1 MNWHSISAAEALAQL
16 NVNQKQGLTGQ
27 SAAQRQKK
35 YGKNKLAEKK
45 PKSLFL
51 RFLEQFSDFMVIV
64 LLIAAAIS
72 FFTARIS
79 GDGDYIDSIIILLIV
94 IINAIT
100 GVVQESKAEKAI
112 AALKKLSAPHARV
125 IRNSKPAE
133 IASEDLVPGDILLLE
148 AGDFVPADA
157 RLLEAVNLKAEE
169 SALTGESLSVEKN
182 ASARC
187 PEAAPLG
194 DRKNMVFSSSTITAG
209 HGTCVVTS
217 TGMETQVG
225 RIAHMINQ

>member
-1 MNWHSISAAEALAQL
+1 
-16 NVNQKQGLTGQ
+16 
-27 SAAQRQKK
+27 
-35 YGKNKLAEKK
+35 
-45 PKSLFL
+45 
-51 RFLEQFSDFMVIV
+51 MVIV

-157 RLLEAVNLKAEE
+157 RLWK
-169 SALTGESLSVEKN
+169 
-182 ASARC
+182 R
-187 PEAAPLG
+187 
-194 DRKNMVFSSSTITAG
+194 ST
-209 HGTCVVTS
+209 
-217 TGMETQVG
+217 
-225 RIAHMINQ
+225 

>member
-125 IRNSKPAE
+125 
-133 IASEDLVPGDILLLE
+133 L
-148 AGDFVPADA
+148 
-157 RLLEAVNLKAEE
+157 
-169 SALTGESLSVEKN
+169 SL
-182 ASARC
+182 
-187 PEAAPLG
+187 
-194 DRKNMVFSSSTITAG
+194 I
-209 HGTCVVTS
+209 H
-217 TGMETQVG
+217 
-225 RIAHMINQ
+225 I

>member
-94 IINAIT
+94 IINRCSP
-100 GVVQESKAEKAI
+100 GEQGGKGHRRPEKAVRPPFQ
-112 AALKKLSAPHARV
+112 SHPQFQ
-125 IRNSKPAE
+125 
-133 IASEDLVPGDILLLE
+133 
-148 AGDFVPADA
+148 AGGN
-157 RLLEAVNLKAEE
+157 RL
-169 SALTGESLSVEKN
+169 
-182 ASARC
+182 
-187 PEAAPLG
+187 
-194 DRKNMVFSSSTITAG
+194 
-209 HGTCVVTS
+209 
-217 TGMETQVG
+217 
-225 RIAHMINQ
+225 

>member
-217 TGMETQVG
+217 TGMETQVAESP
-225 RIAHMINQ
+225 I

>member
-1 MNWHSISAAEALAQL
+1 M
-16 NVNQKQGLTGQ
+16 
-27 SAAQRQKK
+27 
-35 YGKNKLAEKK
+35 
-45 PKSLFL
+45 
-51 RFLEQFSDFMVIV
+51 
-64 LLIAAAIS
+64 
-72 FFTARIS
+72 
-79 GDGDYIDSIIILLIV
+79 IV

-169 SALTGESLSVEKN
+169 SALTGESLSVEEKRLCPLSGG
-182 ASARC
+182 SAPGR
-187 PEAAPLG
+187 PEKHGGFPPAPSPL
-194 DRKNMVFSSSTITAG
+194 VTAP
-209 HGTCVVTS
+209 
-217 TGMETQVG
+217 
-225 RIAHMINQ
+225 AW

>member
-169 SALTGESLSVEKN
+169 SASQGNPCPWRKTPLPLSGGSAPGRPEKHGVFLQHHHRWSRHLRGDQHWNGNQVAES
-182 ASARC
+182 
-187 PEAAPLG
+187 P
-194 DRKNMVFSSSTITAG
+194 I
-209 HGTCVVTS
+209 
-217 TGMETQVG
+217 
-225 RIAHMINQ
+225 

>member
-1 MNWHSISAAEALAQL
+1 M
-16 NVNQKQGLTGQ
+16 
-27 SAAQRQKK
+27 
-35 YGKNKLAEKK
+35 
-45 PKSLFL
+45 
-51 RFLEQFSDFMVIV
+51 
-64 LLIAAAIS
+64 
-72 FFTARIS
+72 
-79 GDGDYIDSIIILLIV
+79 
-94 IINAIT
+94 
-100 GVVQESKAEKAI
+100 
-112 AALKKLSAPHARV
+112 
-125 IRNSKPAE
+125 
-133 IASEDLVPGDILLLE
+133 PGDILLLE

-194 DRKNMVFSSSTITAG
+194 DRKTWCFLQHHHRG

-225 RIAHMINQ
+225 RIAHMINQEDSPQTPLQQKLAQTGKYLGIGALIICLVIFLLGLMESVPPLEMFMISISWR